1 MEDFESTWTADQIR
15 RVGHQAVDLL
25 AEYLTAL
32 PNGPVFRP
40 VPRNLAAELLAAPA
54 PRGAESPDEI
64 LADFRRKISPYP
76 FGNGHPRF
84 WGWVN
89 SPPAV
94 MGIFAELLAAA
105 MNPSC
110 AGGNHAAVYIERQV
124 LNWFK
129 TLVGFPSESM
139 GLLVSGGSMATVT
152 ALAVARHVKAGI
164 PVRTQGLQRIS
175 SLLTVYTGAEGH
187 SCVRK
192 AVELL
197 GIGSDQLRTIPVDSS
212 QRISVGAL
220 QRAIRDDLRA
230 GHKPIAVVATSG
242 TVNTGAI
249 DPISEISSL
258 CREHG
263 LWLHVDGS
271 YGAPAI
277 LSERYRSALEPI
289 RLADSIA
296 LDPHKWLYVPVEAGL
311 VLVRDAAAMR
321 DAFSLV
327 PPYLRTDGNPE
338 GVAGPPWFSEY
349 GVQQTRGFRALK
361 VWMCIKQHGWDGY
374 AKAIERNI
382 ALADHL
388 ASRIKQSADLECVG
402 TPGLS
407 IVCFRYVP
415 KALRGDEARL
425 NALNKAL
432 LDEVQLS
439 GQAFISSTV
448 LEDRFALRACIVNP
462 YSQAKDI
469 DRLVSLVRSTGER
482 QVARAG

>member
-1 MEDFESTWTADQIR
+1 MDDVAPTWTADEIR
-15 RVGHQAVDLL
+15 RVGHEAVDWL
-25 AEYLTAL
+25 AEYLMGL
-32 PNGPVFRP
+32 PSGPVFRP
-40 VPRNLAAELLAAPA
+40 VPRNLAAELLATPA
-54 PRGAESPDEI
+54 PRQAQSPDEI
-64 LADFRRKISPYP
+64 LAEFRQKVAPYP

-89 SPPAV
+89 SPPTV

-110 AGGNHAAVYIERQV
+110 AGGNHAAVYVERQV
-124 LNWFK
+124 LSWFK
-129 TLVGFPSESM
+129 ALVGFPSESM

-152 ALAVARHVKAGI
+152 ALAVARHVNAGI
-164 PVRTQGLQRIS
+164 AVRAQGLQRIP
-175 SLLTVYTGAEGH
+175 SLLTVYTGSEGH
-187 SCVRK
+187 ACVRK

-197 GIGSDQLRTIPVDSS
+197 GIGSDQLRTVPVDSS
-212 QRISVGAL
+212 QRMSVDAL
-220 QRAIRDDLRA
+220 RKAIREDIAA
-230 GHKPIAVVATSG
+230 GHRPIAVVATSG

-249 DPISEISSL
+249 DPIADISAL

-277 LSERYRSALEPI
+277 LTERYRQALEPI
-289 RLADSIA
+289 GLADSIA

-349 GVQQTRGFRALK
+349 GLQQTRGFRALK
-361 VWMCIKQHGWDGY
+361 VWMCIKQWGLDGY

-382 ALADHL
+382 ALAEHL
-388 ASRIKQSADLECVG
+388 ASRVKHSGDLELVG

-407 IVCFRYVP
+407 IVCFRYAP
-415 KALRGDEARL
+415 QKLRSDQPRL
-425 NALNKAL
+425 NAINKAL
-432 LDEVQLS
+432 LDEMQLG
-439 GQAFISSTV
+439 GQAFVSSTV
-448 LEDRFALRACIVNP
+448 LDERFALRACIVNP
-462 YSQAKDI
+462 YSREEDV
-469 DRLVSLVRSTGER
+469 DSLVALVRDAGER
-482 QVARAG
+482 QIAQL

>member
-1 MEDFESTWTADQIR
+1 MDDVAPSWTADEIR
-15 RVGHQAVDLL
+15 RVGHEAVDLL
-25 AEYLTAL
+25 AEYLTGL

-40 VPRNLAAELLAAPA
+40 VPRGLAAELLATPA
-54 PRGAESPDEI
+54 PRQAQSPDEI
-64 LADFRRKISPYP
+64 LADFRQKVAPHP

-89 SPPAV
+89 SPPTV

-124 LNWFK
+124 SSWFK
-129 TLVGFPSESM
+129 ALVGFPSESM

-164 PVRTQGLQRIS
+164 AVRAQGLQRIP
-175 SLLTVYTGAEGH
+175 SLLTVYTGSEGH
-187 SCVRK
+187 ACVRK

-212 QRISVGAL
+212 QRMSVDAL
-220 QRAIRDDLRA
+220 RKAIRDDLAAERR
-230 GHKPIAVVATSG
+230 PIAVVATSG

-249 DPISEISSL
+249 DPIAEISAV
-258 CREHG
+258 CRQHG

-277 LSERYRSALEPI
+277 LIERYRKALEPI
-289 RLADSIA
+289 GLADSIA

-327 PPYLRTDGNPE
+327 PPYLRADGNPE

-361 VWMCIKQHGWDGY
+361 VWMCIKQWGLDGY

-388 ASRIKQSADLECVG
+388 ASRVRDSGDLELVG
-402 TPGLS
+402 MPGLS
-407 IVCFRYVP
+407 IVCFRYAP
-415 KALRGDEARL
+415 QKLRSDQPRL
-425 NALNKAL
+425 NAINKAL
-432 LDEVQLS
+432 LDEVQLG
-439 GQAFISSTV
+439 GQAFVSSTV
-448 LEDRFALRACIVNP
+448 LDDRFALRACIVNP
-462 YSQAKDI
+462 YSREEDI
-469 DRLVSLVRSTGER
+469 DSLVRLVRDAGER
-482 QVARAG
+482 QSARA